1 MITGLSFSKYAVHHN
16 AQLKLYPD
24 GSAVLQCF
32 DRALIREH
40 GFEERGK
47 HRFVDLGEDGEEDGA
62 DHGGRSADN
71 LARSK
76 RRARASVYDIAM
88 SSDFEWFVTLTLD
101 AAKVDRYDASEVFR
115 HLRYWLDNHV
125 RRDGLSYLLVP
136 EHHKDGALHFH
147 ALFNDA
153 LPVVDSGTVSLP
165 GCKAPK
171 RPRSKAQRQAW
182 LDAGGQAVYNLP
194 SWPYGYTT
202 AIRLYGDRD
211 AAVGYVTKYISKS
224 DCKIGGRWY
233 YSGGDL
239 RRPDVVACD
248 VDYERAAAL
257 KGASCFNLDEIGA
270 RGCKLKFRPEDDLFD
285 TLQGIR

>member
-1 MITGLSFSKYAVHHN
+1 MVTGLRFSKYAVHHN

-24 GSAVLQCF
+24 GAAVLQCF

-40 GFEERGK
+40 GFEERRKKRG
-47 HRFVDLGEDGEEDGA
+47 VEPLPDEEGEPERGSQ
-62 DHGGRSADN
+62 SADN

-76 RRARASVYDIAM
+76 RRARTAVYDIAM

-101 AAKVDRYDASEVFR
+101 AAKVDRYDAGEVFR

-125 RRDGLSYLLVP
+125 RRDGLTYLLVP
-136 EHHKDGALHFH
+136 EHHRDGALHFH

-153 LPVVDSGTVSLP
+153 LPVIDSGTISLP

-182 LDAGGQAVYNLP
+182 LDAGGQVVYNLP

-224 DCKIGGRWY
+224 DQKIGGRWY

-239 RRPDVVACD
+239 RRPEVFACD

-257 KGASCFNLDEIGA
+257 KGASCFTLDELGV
-270 RGCKLKFRPEDDLFD
+270 RGCKLKFRKDDDLFD
-285 TLQGIR
+285 TLESLR

>member
-1 MITGLSFSKYAVHHN
+1 MISGLSYSKWAVQHN

-32 DRALIREH
+32 DRALIRER

-47 HRFVDLGEDGEEDGA
+47 IGHGAAGEEREDDRLDCCGKA
-62 DHGGRSADN
+62 VEN

-76 RRARASVYDIAM
+76 RRARASVFDLAM

-101 AAKVDRYDASEVFR
+101 AAKVDRYDAAEVFR
-115 HLRYWLDNHV
+115 HLRYWLDNRV
-125 RRDGLSYLLVP
+125 RRDGLCYLLVP
-136 EHHKDGALHFH
+136 EHHKDGAFHFH
-147 ALFNDA
+147 ALFNDS

-182 LDAGGQAVYNLP
+182 LDAGGQVVYNLP

-224 DCKIGGRWY
+224 DVKIGGRWY

-239 RRPDVVACD
+239 RRPEVVAFD
-248 VDYERAAAL
+248 VDFDRASAVE
-257 KGASCFNLDEIGA
+257 GASCFSLDELGA
-270 RGCKLKFRPEDDLFD
+270 RGCKLKFRPEDDLSD
-285 TLQGIR
+285 TLQSLR

>member
-1 MITGLSFSKYAVHHN
+1 MVTGLRMSKYAVYHN

-40 GFEERGK
+40 GYEDQQKGRRVVVPPDEGDDA
-47 HRFVDLGEDGEEDGA
+47 DLGD
-62 DHGGRSADN
+62 RSADN

-76 RRARASVYDIAM
+76 RRARSAVFDIAM
-88 SSDFEWFVTLTLD
+88 CSDFEWFVTLTLD

-125 RRDGLSYLLVP
+125 RRDDLAYLLVP
-136 EHHKDGALHFH
+136 EHHRDGALHFH
-147 ALFNDA
+147 ALFNDV
-153 LPVVDSGTVSLP
+153 LPVIDSGTISLP

-182 LDAGGQAVYNLP
+182 LDAGGQVVYNLP

-211 AAVGYVTKYISKS
+211 AAVGYVTKYISKA
-224 DCKIGGRWY
+224 DQKIGGRWY

-239 RRPDVVACD
+239 RRPDVVAFD
-248 VDYERAAAL
+248 VDFARAAAL
-257 KGASCFNLDEIGA
+257 NGASCYALDELGA
-270 RGCKLKFRPEDDLFD
+270 RGCKLKFKGDVDLVGAI
-285 TLQGIR
+285 QSIR

>member
-1 MITGLSFSKYAVHHN
+1 MVTGLRFSKYAVHHN

-40 GFEERGK
+40 GFEERRKKRG
-47 HRFVDLGEDGEEDGA
+47 VVPLPDDDGVA
-62 DHGGRSADN
+62 DRGIRSADN

-76 RRARASVYDIAM
+76 RRARTAVYDIAM

-101 AAKVDRYDASEVFR
+101 AAKVDRYDAGEVFR

-125 RRDGLSYLLVP
+125 RRDGLTYLLVP
-136 EHHKDGALHFH
+136 EHHRDGALHFH

-153 LPVVDSGTVSLP
+153 LPVIDSGTISRP

-182 LDAGGQAVYNLP
+182 LDAGGHVVYNLP

-224 DCKIGGRWY
+224 EQKIGGRWY

-239 RRPDVVACD
+239 RRPEVVACD
-248 VDYERAAAL
+248 VDFECAAAL
-257 KGASCFNLDEIGA
+257 KGASCFTLDELGA
-270 RGCKLKFRPEDDLFD
+270 RGCKLIFRKDDDLFG
-285 TLQGIR
+285 TLQSLR

>member
-1 MITGLSFSKYAVHHN
+1 MISGLSYSKWAVQHN
-16 AQLKLYPD
+16 AQLKLYSD

-32 DRALIREH
+32 DRALIRER

-47 HRFVDLGEDGEEDGA
+47 IGHGAAGEEREDERSDGGERA
-62 DHGGRSADN
+62 SDN

-76 RRARASVYDIAM
+76 RRARASVFDIAM

-101 AAKVDRYDASEVFR
+101 AAKVDRYDAAEVFR
-115 HLRYWLDNHV
+115 HLRYWLDNRV
-125 RRDGLSYLLVP
+125 RRDGLCYLLVP

-147 ALFNDA
+147 ALFNDS

-182 LDAGGQAVYNLP
+182 LDAGGQVVYNLP

-224 DCKIGGRWY
+224 DAKIGGRWY
-233 YSGGDL
+233 YCGGDL
-239 RRPDVVACD
+239 RRPEVVAFD
-248 VDYERAAAL
+248 VDFDRAAAVE
-257 KGASCFNLDEIGA
+257 GASCFSLDELGA
-270 RGCKLKFRPEDDLFD
+270 RGCKLKFRPEDDLSD
-285 TLQGIR
+285 TLQSLR